1 MEDKKIEESEDME
14 MSKGDSTLEKK
25 AIITH
30 NLDTGEDE
38 VLPDINNE
46 PTMDFGAGSDG
57 GSESA
62 G

>member
-1 MEDKKIEESEDME
+1 MEDKKNEENEDME
-14 MSKGDSTLEKK
+14 MSKGETTPKKK
-25 AIITH
+25 ATITH

-38 VLPDINNE
+38 ILPDINDE